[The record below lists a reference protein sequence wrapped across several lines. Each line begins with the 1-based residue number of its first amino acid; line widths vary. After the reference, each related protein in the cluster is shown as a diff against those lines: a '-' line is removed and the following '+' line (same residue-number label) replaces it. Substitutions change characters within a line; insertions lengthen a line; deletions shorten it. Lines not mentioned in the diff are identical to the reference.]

1 MQVGDYVE
9 DPYITPAGDMLSR
22 YNGVGFST
30 HDNKISNFAMNYIN
44 DSSNYLMSNFL
55 YIASCFVD

>member
-30 HDNKISNFAMNYIN
+30 HDNKISNPPVCVDKN
-44 DSSNYLMSNFL
+44 SNSGG
-55 YIASCFVD
+55 S